1 VTGSALPL
9 WVLAAHAQH
18 SGSEERAAF
27 AGVARSAAGGREPA
41 GLLVTCHRV
50 ELMGARDGELAS
62 TVERAAASEG
72 IAGVREYAGRPAAE
86 HLFRLAAGLESAV
99 TGEDEILHQVRE
111 LLDAVRAAAPA
122 DPVLTRALELA
133 ISVGRR
139 ARADRPRPEE
149 RSLADRAFDWVAS
162 RGTRIAGARVL
173 VAGAGVMGRALAVG
187 ASRRG
192 AGVTVASRDPAHAR
206 ALALAVDGA
215 WTSLADAARHG
226 LSNFDVV
233 LVALGGA
240 WTGLDE
246 ASWTHTDPAAIAAPA
261 GVATDAPGMP
271 AADSLPA
278 TLGAAAPAAPVLP
291 TAAAPRAGVLPAG
304 VPPAAAVPAT
314 PGVSSPAVVSADPV
328 NARPLPVTVDLSS
341 PSALPLPARAALGGR
356 YTDVDRLFAARPT
369 VGAEAAR
376 IRAEYVSHAEALVA
390 DACDRFERWVA
401 ARPSVETLRAL
412 RAAAEERRA
421 RDLERLLRRLP
432 GLEPRERELVEAFSE
447 QLVAGILHGPSAR
460 LHDDADGAAARAA
473 RMLFDL

>member
-1 VTGSALPL
+1 VTESALPL

-18 SGSEERAAF
+18 SGSDARAAF
-27 AGVARSAAGGREPA
+27 AGVARSATAAGAPA

-50 ELMGARDGELAS
+50 ELMGAREEGLAA
-62 TVERAAASEG
+62 TVARAAASAG
-72 IAGVREYAGRPAAE
+72 IGGIRAYAGRPAAE

-111 LLDAVRAAAPA
+111 LLDAVRTATPA
-122 DPVLTRALELA
+122 DPVLARALELA

-149 RSLADRAFDWVAS
+149 RSLADRALDWVAS
-162 RGTRIAGARVL
+162 RGVPLSGARVL

-192 AGVTVASRDPAHAR
+192 ASVTVASRDPGHAR
-206 ALALAVDGA
+206 ELALAVDGA
-215 WTSLADAARHG
+215 WMSLADAARHE
-226 LSNFDVV
+226 LRHSDAV
-233 LVALGGA
+233 LVALGGP
-240 WTGLDE
+240 WTGLDDGRWVHPE
-246 ASWTHTDPAAIAAPA
+246 AAA
-261 GVATDAPGMP
+261 VATRAEVAGDTAAVPGM
-271 AADSLPA
+271 
-278 TLGAAAPAAPVLP
+278 APAA
-291 TAAAPRAGVLPAG
+291 AS
-304 VPPAAAVPAT
+304 PAATGASTGERPLDPA
-314 PGVSSPAVVSADPV
+314 SD
-328 NARPLPVTVDLSS
+328 RPLPITVDLSS
-341 PSALPLPARAALGGR
+341 PPALPAPARAALGGR

-401 ARPSVETLRAL
+401 ARPSVQTLRAL
-412 RAAAEERRA
+412 RAAAEARRA

-447 QLVAGILHGPSAR
+447 RLVAGILHGPSAR

>member
-18 SGSEERAAF
+18 AGSEERAAF
-27 AGVARSAAGGREPA
+27 AGVARRAAGGREPA

-111 LLDAVRAAAPA
+111 LLDAVRAATPA
-122 DPVLTRALELA
+122 DPVLARALELA

-149 RSLADRAFDWVAS
+149 RSLADRAFDWVTS

-206 ALALAVDGA
+206 AVALAVDGA
-215 WTSLADAARHG
+215 WTSLMDAARQG
-226 LSNFDVV
+226 LWSFDVV
-233 LVALGGA
+233 LVALGGP
-240 WTGLDE
+240 WTGLDVG
-246 ASWTHTDPAAIAAPA
+246 SWTHAEPRAGVAAPA
-261 GVATDAPGMP
+261 EAASGAPGMP
-271 AADSLPA
+271 AEDSLPVA
-278 TLGAAAPAAPVLP
+278 TDAVVPPTAVLP
-291 TAAAPRAGVLPAG
+291 VDRAK
-304 VPPAAAVPAT
+304 
-314 PGVSSPAVVSADPV
+314 D
-328 NARPLPVTVDLSS
+328 RPLPVTVDLSS

-356 YTDVDRLFAARPT
+356 YTDVDRLFATRPT

-376 IRAEYVSHAEALVA
+376 IRAAYVSHAEALVA
-390 DACDRFERWVA
+390 DACERFERWVA

>member
-1 VTGSALPL
+1 MTGSALPL

-18 SGSEERAAF
+18 SGSDERAAF
-27 AGVARSAAGGREPA
+27 AGVARSAAGGGEPA

-50 ELMGARDGELAS
+50 ELVGARDGDLAS
-62 TVERAAASEG
+62 TVEHAATSAG
-72 IAGVREYAGRPAAE
+72 IAGVRAYAGRAAAE

-99 TGEDEILHQVRE
+99 TGEDEILHQVRG
-111 LLDAVRAAAPA
+111 LLDAVRAARPA
-122 DPVLTRALELA
+122 DPVLVRALELA

-149 RSLADRAFDWVAS
+149 RSLADRSLDWVAS
-162 RGTRIAGARVL
+162 RGIRIAGARVL

-192 AGVTVASRDPAHAR
+192 GGVTVASRDPAHAR
-206 ALALAVDGA
+206 AVALSVDGT
-215 WTSLADAARHG
+215 WTSLADAAREG
-226 LSNFDVV
+226 LGNYDVV
-233 LVALGGA
+233 LVALGGV
-240 WTGLDE
+240 WSGLDGG
-246 ASWTHTDPAAIAAPA
+246 SWAHTP
-261 GVATDAPGMP
+261 
-271 AADSLPA
+271 
-278 TLGAAAPAAPVLP
+278 
-291 TAAAPRAGVLPAG
+291 
-304 VPPAAAVPAT
+304 
-314 PGVSSPAVVSADPV
+314 
-328 NARPLPVTVDLSS
+328 PVTVDLSS
-341 PSALPLPARAALGGR
+341 PSALPLPARAALDGR

-401 ARPSVETLRAL
+401 ARPSAETLRAL

>member
-1 VTGSALPL
+1 MTGSALPL

-62 TVERAAASEG
+62 AVERAAAAGG
-72 IAGVREYAGRPAAE
+72 IAGIRAYAGRPAAE

-215 WTSLADAARHG
+215 WTSLADAARQG

-240 WTGLDE
+240 WTSPDGE
-246 ASWTHTDPAAIAAPA
+246 SWTHADPA
-261 GVATDAPGMP
+261 GVTEPAGATGAPALPAAESQRVATHAAATTDALVPS
-271 AADSLPA
+271 ASA
-278 TLGAAAPAAPVLP
+278 
-291 TAAAPRAGVLPAG
+291 
-304 VPPAAAVPAT
+304 VPPAAVPPAAVL
-314 PGVSSPAVVSADPV
+314 PV
-328 NARPLPVTVDLSS
+328 DRANARPLPVTVDLSS

>member
-27 AGVARSAAGGREPA
+27 AGVARTAAGDREPS

-50 ELMGARDGELAS
+50 ELMGARDEEFAS
-62 TVERAAASEG
+62 AVQRAAASAG
-72 IAGVREYAGRPAAE
+72 ITGVREYAGRRAAE

-111 LLDAVRAAAPA
+111 LLDAVRAEAPA
-122 DPVLTRALELA
+122 DPVLVRALEVA

-149 RSLADRAFDWVAS
+149 RSLADRALDWAAS
-162 RGTRIAGARVL
+162 QGTPLAGARVL

-187 ASRRG
+187 ASRRD
-192 AGVTVASRDPAHAR
+192 ASVTVASRDPAHAR

-215 WTSLADAARHG
+215 WTTLAAAARRQ
-226 LSNFDVV
+226 LSSFDVV

-246 ASWTHTDPAAIAAPA
+246 GSWTHTDPAAIAAPA
-261 GVATDAPGMP
+261 GVATGSPGMP
-271 AADSLPA
+271 AADAL
-278 TLGAAAPAAPVLP
+278 
-291 TAAAPRAGVLPAG
+291 
-304 VPPAAAVPAT
+304 PAT
-314 PGVSSPAVVSADPV
+314 PGSAAPPMSAVSSLAAAQTSAVCSQAVLSVDGT
-328 NARPLPVTVDLSS
+328 NARSLPITVDLSS
-341 PSALPLPARAALGGR
+341 PPALPLPARVALGGR
-356 YTDVDRLFAARPT
+356 YTDVDRLFAARPA

-412 RAAAEERRA
+412 RAAAEERRV

-447 QLVAGILHGPSAR
+447 QLVAGILHEPSAR

-473 RMLFDL
+473 RVLFDL